1 MPTIKQQALEMI
13 KRLPEKATW
22 DDIMYEIYVQKK
34 ITAGIK
40 AADEGRV
47 LPHEE
52 VKRRF
57 LNDSPWNGPIPA
69 IANLENVKEYRHL
82 ITMP

>member
-13 KRLPEKATW
+13 KRLLEKATW

-40 AADEGRV
+40 
-47 LPHEE
+47 LPT
-52 VKRRF
+52 KGGSYLMR
-57 LNDSPWNGPIPA
+57 
-69 IANLENVKEYRHL
+69 K
-82 ITMP
+82 